1 MISNKLLQER
11 NCQVPFCSGLKTK
24 FKNQQQKNQRK
35 TQAMLKRRMA
45 NMNQQQVVPQQQQ
58 QSREI
63 PANMGEVAAK
73 GPRTPNDHQ
82 GGMMGG
88 MVGASPVAG
97 YPRKISSKMPQQSPV
112 GGMMSPHST
121 QQGEPYPKRFKPS
134 PQVGMATNMATSQAM
149 MEATRAQIIA
159 ADQARPQQQ
168 GGYQINGHYMQQGRI
183 PVGGKPHV
191 QRGVPG
197 SGMAM
202 IRSQGKPGGKPYY
215 TSQQPMIRAP
225 GGRRPNMMRVSVC
238 FDFVMNYLYFKCCLK
253 K

>member
-1 MISNKLLQER
+1 
-11 NCQVPFCSGLKTK
+11 
-24 FKNQQQKNQRK
+24 
-35 TQAMLKRRMA
+35 MLKRRMA